1 MTRSLLIALFLFAAN
16 QSKSQDTILHLNPN
30 PDTDVTGKS
39 KVTATGEVYK
49 LKAKVDVPVTLAA
62 AGFTLFGFSKIYSRD
77 DTPESEILALDKST
91 VNSIDRSTA
100 GNSDEKAK
108 NTSDIFFYGA
118 MPAPL
123 ILFLDKKIRKDGLK
137 VGMLYLEA
145 MAITGVFY
153 TGSSM
158 LVGRFRPYTYNESLP
173 MDKRTSG
180 SGRNSFIAGHPALV
194 ATSTFFMAKV
204 YSDYHPE
211 MKNKWI
217 LYTLAGGAS
226 VATGLLRIKA
236 GEHFPTDVM
245 AGIPVGVLSGIL
257 VPHFHKIKQLQDAGI
272 TLMPYYNRGA
282 TGFTALLKIK

>member
-1 MTRSLLIALFLFAAN
+1 MTRLLLIVLFLFTVI
-16 QSKSQDTILHLNPN
+16 QSKSQDTLLHLNPN
-30 PDTDVTGKS
+30 PDTDITGKS
-39 KVTATGEVYK
+39 KAITGEVYK
-49 LKAKVDVPVTLAA
+49 LKAKIDVPLTAVA

-77 DTPESEILALDKST
+77 DTPEEDILALNKDNL
-91 VNSIDRSTA
+91 NSLDRSTA
-100 GNSDEKAK
+100 GNSNEKAK
-108 NTSDIFFYGA
+108 NTSDLFFYGA

-123 ILFLDKKIRKDGLK
+123 ILLLDKEIRKDGLK
-137 VGMLYLEA
+137 VGFLYLEA

-173 MDKRTSG
+173 MEKRTSG

-217 LYTLAGGAS
+217 LYSLAGGAS
-226 VATGLLRIKA
+226 LATGLLRIKA

-245 AGIPVGVLSGIL
+245 AGLPVGILSGIL
-257 VPHFHKIKQLQDAGI
+257 VPHFHKNKQLQKSGI
-272 TLMPYYNRGA
+272 TLMPYYNQGA

>member
-1 MTRSLLIALFLFAAN
+1 MKRLLIVSLVLLAAF
-16 QSKSQDTILHLNPN
+16 QSKSQDTPVHLNPN
-30 PDTDVTGKS
+30 PDTDITGKGNAS
-39 KVTATGEVYK
+39 GEVYK
-49 LKAKVDVPVTLAA
+49 IKAKVDIPITLAA

-77 DTPESEILALDKST
+77 KIPESEILALRPEN

-100 GNSDEKAK
+100 GNFDEKAK
-108 NTSDIFFYGA
+108 DLSDKFFFGA

-123 ILFLDKKIRKDGLK
+123 ILMLDKEIRKDGLK

-145 MAITGVFY
+145 MTITGVFY

-158 LVGRFRPYTYNESLP
+158 IVGRFRPRTYNTTLP
-173 MDKRTSG
+173 MEDRTRG
-180 SGRNSFIAGHPALV
+180 AGKNSFIAGHPALV

-226 VATGLLRIKA
+226 LATGLLRIKA

-257 VPHFHKIKQLQDAGI
+257 VPHFHKIKAFKNNGL
-272 TLMPYYNRGA
+272 TLMPYHNQGA
-282 TGFTALLKIK
+282 NGFTALLRIK

>member
-1 MTRSLLIALFLFAAN
+1 MKRSFFLSLLLLVYAESEA
-16 QSKSQDTILHLNPN
+16 QDTLIHLNPN
-30 PDTDVTGKS
+30 PDIDITGKTNT
-39 KVTATGEVYK
+39 TAEVYK
-49 LKAKVDVPVTLAA
+49 IKTKVDIPISLAA
-62 AGFTLFGFSKIYSRD
+62 AGFTLFGFSKVYGRTK
-77 DTPESEILALDKST
+77 TPDAEILALNKND

-108 NTSDIFFYGA
+108 NASDLFFYGA

-123 ILFLDKKIRKDGLK
+123 LLMLDKEIRKDGFKIGL
-137 VGMLYLEA
+137 LYLEA

-158 LVGRFRPYTYNESLP
+158 IVGRHRPYTYNTALP
-173 MDKRTSG
+173 IEDRTRG
-180 SGRNSFIAGHPALV
+180 AGKNSFIAGHPALV

-217 LYTLAGGAS
+217 LYSLAGGVS
-226 VATGLLRIKA
+226 LATGLLRIKA

-245 AGIPVGVLSGIL
+245 AGLPVGILSGIL
-257 VPHFHKIKQLQDAGI
+257 VPHFHKIKYFKNSGL
-272 TLMPYYNRGA
+272 TLMPYYNHGA
-282 TGFTALLKIK
+282 SGFTALYAIK

>member
-1 MTRSLLIALFLFAAN
+1 MKKFLILSLVIFATA
-16 QSKSQDTILHLNPN
+16 QSKSQDTLIHLNPN
-30 PDTDVTGKS
+30 PDTDITGKGN
-39 KVTATGEVYK
+39 TAGEVYK
-49 LKAKVDVPVTLAA
+49 IKAKVDIPVTLAA
-62 AGFTLFGFSKIYSRD
+62 AGFTLYGFSQIYSRD
-77 DTPESEILALDKST
+77 RIPEAKILALKKSD

-100 GNSDEKAK
+100 GNFDEKAK
-108 NTSDIFFYGA
+108 DLSDKFFYGA

-123 ILFLDKKIRKDGLK
+123 ILMLDKEIRKDGLK
-137 VGMLYLEA
+137 VGLLYLEA
-145 MAITGVFY
+145 MTITGVFY

-158 LVGRFRPYTYNESLP
+158 LVGRLRPRTYNTTLP
-173 MDKRTSG
+173 MDDRTRG
-180 SGRNSFIAGHPALV
+180 AGKNSFIAGHPALV

-226 VATGLLRIKA
+226 LATGLLRIKA

-257 VPHFHKIKQLQDAGI
+257 VPHFHKIKAFKNNGL
-272 TLMPYYNRGA
+272 TLMPYHNQGA

>member
-1 MTRSLLIALFLFAAN
+1 MKRTFILGLILLITLQCHA
-16 QSKSQDTILHLNPN
+16 QDTLIHLNPN
-30 PDTDVTGKS
+30 PDTDIVGEAGTKS
-39 KVTATGEVYK
+39 EVYK
-49 LKAKVDVPVTLAA
+49 IKAKVDIPVTLAA
-62 AGFTLFGFSKIYSRD
+62 TGFTLFGFSKVYSRD
-77 DTPESEILALDKST
+77 KVPDATILALNKNN

-100 GNSDEKAK
+100 GNTNEKAK
-108 NTSDIFFYGA
+108 NASDLFFYGA

-123 ILFLDKKIRKDGLK
+123 LLMLDKKIRKDGLK
-137 VGMLYLEA
+137 VGLLYLEA

-158 LVGRFRPYTYNESLP
+158 IVGRLRPYTYNTALP
-173 MDKRTSG
+173 LDQRTRG
-180 SGRNSFIAGHPALV
+180 AGKNSFIAGLPALV

-217 LYTLAGGAS
+217 LYSLAGGAS
-226 VATGLLRIKA
+226 LATGLLRIKA

-257 VPHFHKIKQLQDAGI
+257 VPHFHKIKRFKNSGL
-272 TLMPYYNRGA
+272 TLMPYYNQGA
-282 TGFTALLKIK
+282 SGFTALLKIK

>member
-1 MTRSLLIALFLFAAN
+1 MKRSLLIVLFLIAVN
-16 QSKSQDTILHLNPN
+16 QSKSQDSLIHLNPN
-30 PDTDVTGKS
+30 PDTEITGKA
-39 KVTATGEVYK
+39 KATGEVYK
-49 LKAKVDVPVTLAA
+49 LKAKVDVPLTLAA

-77 DTPESEILALDKST
+77 DTPEEEIFALDKSN
-91 VNSIDRSTA
+91 VNSLDRSTA
-100 GNSDEKAK
+100 GNSDENAK
-108 NTSDIFFYGA
+108 NTSDYFFYGA

-123 ILFLDKKIRKDGLK
+123 ILLLDKEIRKDGLK
-137 VGMLYLEA
+137 VGLLYLEA

-158 LVGRFRPYTYNESLP
+158 IVGRFRPYTYNTSLP
-173 MDKRTSG
+173 LEKRTSG

-211 MKNKWI
+211 MKNKWM

-226 VATGLLRIKA
+226 LATGLLRIKA

-257 VPHFHKIKQLQDAGI
+257 VPHLHKIRQLQDVGL
-272 TLMPYYNRGA
+272 TLLPYHNQGA